1 MYNYGMYNLLR
12 LKYSDE
18 ILKILVVVVTSIFR
32 LFHDKNIGID
42 FRLVNCLLTGRR
54 NLEIR
59 LFMTF
64 IQLLLCSFTEVLTKF
79 KEPAS

>member
-1 MYNYGMYNLLR
+1 MHIPNIYLGLGF
-12 LKYSDE
+12 E
-18 ILKILVVVVTSIFR
+18 IGGCSLSIFR
-32 LFHDKNIGID
+32 LFHAKDIGID
-42 FRLVNCLLTGRR
+42 FRLVNCLLTGQR